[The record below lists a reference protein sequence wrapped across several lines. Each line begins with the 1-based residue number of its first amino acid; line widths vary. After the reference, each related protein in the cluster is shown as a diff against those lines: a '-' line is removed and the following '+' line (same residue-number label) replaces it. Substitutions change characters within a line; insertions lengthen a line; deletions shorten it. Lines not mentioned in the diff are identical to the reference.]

1 MEISLVDEAK
11 LIPLCVAIQKYY
23 KTINA
28 PTHVLPASLTSVEEI
43 FQLAG
48 VDHLTIAP
56 HLLNELSQTQSPAAK
71 SSFDAAPTVP
81 VTEPGTSYL
90 NDHGRYQ
97 ITFARDSGGASQRK
111 ITEVCYNITN
121 CI

>member
-1 MEISLVDEAK
+1 M
-11 LIPLCVAIQKYY
+11 IPLCVAIQKYY

-28 PTHVLPASLTSVEEI
+28 PTHVLPASLTSAEEI

-56 HLLNELSQTQSPAAK
+56 HLLNELAQSASPSVK
-71 SSFDAAPTVP
+71 SLFDAAPTVP
-81 VTEPGTSYL
+81 VPEPGTSYL
-90 NDHGRYQ
+90 NDQGKYQ